1 MSTRPSITGR
11 RWGEEEEKANK
22 KKNNYI
28 VLPEQE
34 QAVVLYK
41 ICSEEQV
48 IQIIINS
55 KQQDVCVN
63 THQLFQPS
71 PPLSE
76 ADPDYLPFN

>member
-1 MSTRPSITGR
+1 MAYFSVQCCHDFRVTTEQAMSTRPSITGR

-55 KQQDVCVN
+55 KQ
-63 THQLFQPS
+63 
-71 PPLSE
+71 
-76 ADPDYLPFN
+76 